1 MAANSENGREI
12 EAPSVLPID
21 RKSVHQICSGQ
32 VVLNLATAM
41 KELLENSLDA
51 GATSVDVRLKEHGSH
66 SIEVSDNGA
75 GVEPQNFEALTLKHY
90 TSKLKDFSD
99 LSAVETFGF
108 RGEALSSLC
117 ALSDLSITTR
127 HISQTAGT
135 KLDYD
140 HNGKLKSKLPCA
152 REQGTMV
159 TVLNLFSTLPVR
171 HKEFLRNIKKEFV
184 KLVHVLQGY
193 CLISAGTRITCSNH
207 VSGRR
212 STVVSTHGSS
222 QIKDNITAVFGP
234 KQVQSLLPFKQ
245 LQPSEEDCTEL
256 NLSVVSNSESNPF
269 TITGF
274 ISKADHGSGR
284 SSSDRQF
291 FFINKRPCDLPK
303 VSRVVSEVYHM
314 YNRHQSPFVMLD
326 ISLKRDA
333 VDVNVTPD
341 KRQVFL
347 QQETLLLATLRT
359 SLIKMFDPGTSTYE
373 VNQKMF
379 TQIKLLPSPTQA
391 SHFSLA
397 SGDSPSGNNAGASTS
412 GGFHSNSLNSLHGNN
427 NVSGLSVGKYE
438 KTCVRQ
444 KNTLNSLSKFK
455 RKFSE
460 LSPSGEKK
468 QSEPVAKQ
476 ARLTEIFC
484 KNEDKEIIHSEFSG
498 NFGSKIPGIIIEGDD
513 EIGLSSAGQHEE
525 QKERVHRG
533 NKPTKVK
540 EILLLKKDNK
550 NDSLALESSSI
561 FPVMQSDLKEES
573 FHTRQNIQETREVTK
588 MAERT
593 TSSNKKA
600 ENITNT
606 PSTGG
611 TFSNDHEDLKVIF
624 SRRKTVEV
632 EFSMEKLRTCLHSLN
647 TSITQNGKVR
657 IFRAKISPENNSA
670 AEEELTR
677 NIQRGSFARMEIV
690 GQFNLGFILAKLDN
704 DLFII
709 DQHAS
714 DEKYNFEM
722 QQRNTVLRNQ
732 RLIIPRKLELT
743 AVNESILLDN
753 LEIFRKNGFE
763 FQIDDDAPATQKV
776 KLVSV
781 PTSKNWTFGVED
793 VEELIFM
800 LSDAPGILCRPTRVR
815 KMFASR
821 ACRMSIM
828 VGTALSHAQMQ
839 GIVRHMGEMEHPW
852 NCPHGRPTMRH
863 VVNLAMLPSL
873 SE

>member
-193 CLISAGTRITCSNH
+193 CLISAGTRITCTNH

-256 NLSVVSNSESNPF
+256 NLSVVSNSETNPF

-314 YNRHQSPFVMLD
+314 YNRHQFPFVMLD

-427 NVSGLSVGKYE
+427 NVSGLW
-438 KTCVRQ
+438 
-444 KNTLNSLSKFK
+444 

-468 QSEPVAKQ
+468 QS
-476 ARLTEIFC
+476 
-484 KNEDKEIIHSEFSG
+484 
-498 NFGSKIPGIIIEGDD
+498 
-513 EIGLSSAGQHEE
+513 QHEE

-550 NDSLALESSSI
+550 NDSLALDSSSI

-573 FHTRQNIQETREVTK
+573 FHTRQNIQETR
-588 MAERT
+588 
-593 TSSNKKA
+593 
-600 ENITNT
+600 
-606 PSTGG
+606 G
-611 TFSNDHEDLKVIF
+611 TFSNDQEDLKVIF

-632 EFSMEKLRTCLHSLN
+632 EFSIEKLRTCLHSLN

-839 GIVRHMGEMEHPW
+839 GIVRHMGEMKHPW

>member
-1 MAANSENGREI
+1 MAADSENAREI

-32 VVLNLATAM
+32 VVLSLATAM

-99 LSAVETFGF
+99 LSAVETFGY

-207 VSGRR
+207 VAGKR
-212 STVVSTHGSS
+212 STVVSTHGSL

-314 YNRHQSPFVMLD
+314 YNRHQFPFVMLD

-347 QQETLLLATLRT
+347 QQEKLLLATLRT

-373 VNQKMF
+373 VNQKVF
-379 TQIKLLPSPTQA
+379 TQIKLSPSPTQA

-397 SGDSPSGNNAGASTS
+397 PGDNPSGNNAYAAT
-412 GGFHSNSLNSLHGNN
+412 
-427 NVSGLSVGKYE
+427 SVGKYE
-438 KTCVRQ
+438 KSCVRQ
-444 KNTLNSLSKFK
+444 KNFLNSLSNFK

-460 LSPSGEKK
+460 LSPCGEKK
-468 QSEPVAKQ
+468 QNEPVAKQ

-484 KNEDKEIIHSEFSG
+484 KNEDKEIICSEFSE
-498 NFGSKIPGIIIEGDD
+498 NSGSEISGIITEGDD

-525 QKERVHRG
+525 QMERVHRG
-533 NKPTKVK
+533 NQPTKVK
-540 EILLLKKDNK
+540 EILLLKEDNK
-550 NDSLALESSSI
+550 NDSLALDSS
-561 FPVMQSDLKEES
+561 
-573 FHTRQNIQETREVTK
+573 
-588 MAERT
+588 
-593 TSSNKKA
+593 
-600 ENITNT
+600 
-606 PSTGG
+606 
-611 TFSNDHEDLKVIF
+611 
-624 SRRKTVEV
+624 RKTVEV
-632 EFSMEKLRTCLHSLN
+632 EFSMEKLRSRSHSLN
-647 TSITQNGKVR
+647 TSITQNAEVR

-670 AEEELTR
+670 AEEELTK
-677 NIQRGSFARMEIV
+677 NIEKGSFARMEIV

-828 VGTALSHAQMQ
+828 VGTALSHAHMQ
-839 GIVRHMGEMEHPW
+839 GIVGHMGQMEHPW